1 MINVRKT
8 NMFEKLLLIV
18 GLAVGVIGFY
28 LIDKIYRVE
37 GYLNWFMVVAIF
49 SWLTLIFLIII
60 SDTNEDLKEE
70 FVSIQKE
77 ENEVLKEIRDLLA
90 KQYEELRVHT
100 QIHLKKNSKK

>member
-1 MINVRKT
+1 MINIRKA
-8 NMFEKLLLIV
+8 NLFEKLLLVV

-70 FVSIQKE
+70 FVQVQKE
-77 ENEVLKEIRDLLA
+77 ENEVLKEIRDLLK

-100 QIHLKKNSKK
+100 QIHLKKK

>member
-1 MINVRKT
+1 M
-8 NMFEKLLLIV
+8 LLIV

-70 FVSIQKE
+70 FVAIQKE
-77 ENEVLKEIRDLLA
+77 ENLVLTEIRDILK
-90 KQYEELRVHT
+90 KQYEEMRLHT
-100 QIHLKKNSKK
+100 TIHMDKKNSANQTNKKVLKK

>member
-1 MINVRKT
+1 MTRFRKA
-8 NMFEKLLLIV
+8 NLFEKLLLIV

-28 LIDKIYRVE
+28 LIDKIYRIE

-70 FVSIQKE
+70 FVIVQKE
-77 ENEVLKEIRDLLA
+77 QNEYLRDIKDLLK
-90 KQYEELRVHT
+90 KQYEEMRLHT
-100 QIHLKKNSKK
+100 TIHLKNKKK